1 MTLYRIDQAQV
12 RDLMTGNLLP
22 GLIGQEVQIVVRDT
36 TTPFEILDETETA
49 IPDSLVIVTPNI
61 ATPTIWIET
70 DEPDDL
76 YLDWYEATSGARSP
90 VLFEAVLRDE
100 GRRNRLAAEEALADL
115 QAYIAANPPG
125 GGVTDHGALGGLTD
139 DDHPQYFTATRLA
152 AWGYSKE
159 EAASLIANSVAAA
172 APANRDR
179 GNHTGKQPI
188 SSVENLESR
197 LAAVENGTTGG
208 GGGILLLPGG
218 SDVPLGT
225 PPGLVGFIPDDSVP
239 APTLVETISHDS
251 EGTTVTCAVPYGVQV
266 GDAVIFIPSFDP
278 AVTGGDNITVTDTGW
293 SEILDYSAQ
302 QAREVAAYVYRVADS
317 TALAALGATVTAT
330 WAGTAA
336 RRMGVVFTVPGS
348 LVSSAWPAYT
358 SGSNRSPA
366 TVNTPTT
373 TGATIQGFAT
383 ATVPFHK
390 VVLAVTNDLGANPAA
405 SSGFTLVGS
414 ATCSTGGA
422 QPRTLTVLI
431 KDLAAAP
438 VPAATVTHPAAASAT
453 HGGGQFIV
461 PVAP

>member
-1 MTLYRIDQAQV
+1 VYPIYSAPVRHAVTGEPMRELVGEQV
-12 RDLMTGNLLP
+12 
-22 GLIGQEVQIVVRDT
+22 
-36 TTPFEILDETETA
+36 
-49 IPDSLVIVTPNI
+49 VIVTRATTDPYPIYNGAEDPIAGSLVTVSSTFETPLVNI
-61 ATPTIWIET
+61 DTDTPA
-70 DEPDDL
+70 DV
-76 YLDWYEATSGARSP
+76 YLDWYHPGSGARGEIN
-90 VLFEAVLRDE
+90 FEEQLRAQA
-100 GRRNRLAAEEALADL
+100 RAAAEAAEQAFADI

-125 GGVTDHGALGGLTD
+125 GGVTDHGALGGLGD
-139 DDHPQYFTATRLA
+139 DDHPQYFTAARLA

-159 EAASLIANSVAAA
+159 EAATLIANSVAAA

-197 LAAVENGTTGG
+197 LVAVENGTTGG
-208 GGGILLLPGG
+208 GGGILLLPEG

-251 EGTTVTCAVPYGVQV
+251 EGTTVTCALPSGVQV